1 MTGAGWRFNRPMDS
15 AVMTS
20 AAVRLERAT
29 PALLGVSS
37 FGLLLVLYFAALTAV
52 SGWEFT
58 LVQFQDYWGFIVA
71 LGAGF
76 GVQVALFARL
86 RQVVHSAG
94 PRAVMATTGTT
105 STAAMVSCCA
115 HYLANVAPLL
125 GTTGLVTFAAHYQ
138 VELFW
143 TGLAFNAAGIAY
155 IGRNLFNARREHAR
169 CVTA

>member
-1 MTGAGWRFNRPMDS
+1 MTPASAG
-15 AVMTS
+15 
-20 AAVRLERAT
+20 LERAT
-29 PALLGVSS
+29 PALLGALS
-37 FGLLLVLYFAALTAV
+37 FGALLAVYFAALTAV

-58 LVQFQDYWGFIVA
+58 LVQFRGYWGFIVA

-76 GVQVALFARL
+76 GVQVGLFARL
-86 RQVVHSAG
+86 RQVVRNAG

-115 HYLANVAPLL
+115 HYVANVAPVL

-143 TGLAFNAAGIAY
+143 AGLAFNAAGIAY
-155 IGRNLFNARREHAR
+155 IGRNLFNAIREHAK
-169 CVTA
+169 CVAA

>member
-1 MTGAGWRFNRPMDS
+1 MNTE
-15 AVMTS
+15 VMRLSSVT
-20 AAVRLERAT
+20 LERAT
-29 PALLGVSS
+29 PALLGALS
-37 FGLLLVLYFAALTAV
+37 FGGLLSLYFAALTAV

-58 LVQFQDYWGFIVA
+58 LAQFRDYWGYIVA

-86 RQVVHSAG
+86 RQVVRNAG

-105 STAAMVSCCA
+105 SGAAMVSCCA
-115 HYLANVAPLL
+115 HYLANVAPVL

-143 TGLAFNAAGIAY
+143 VGLAFNAAGIAY
-155 IGRNLFNARREHAR
+155 IGRNLFHAIR
-169 CVTA
+169 DHAKCVAA

>member
-1 MTGAGWRFNRPMDS
+1 MNTD
-15 AVMTS
+15 VMTS
-20 AAVRLERAT
+20 CPVTLERAT
-29 PALLGVSS
+29 PALLGALS
-37 FGLLLVLYFAALTAV
+37 FGVLLGLYFAALAAV

-58 LVQFQDYWGFIVA
+58 LAQFADYWGYIVA

-86 RQVVHSAG
+86 RQVVRSAG

-115 HYLANVAPLL
+115 HYLANAAPVL
-125 GTTGLVTFAAHYQ
+125 GATGLVTFAAHYQ

-143 TGLAFNAAGIAY
+143 VGLVFNAGGIAY
-155 IGRNLFNARREHAR
+155 IGRNLLIAKREHAG